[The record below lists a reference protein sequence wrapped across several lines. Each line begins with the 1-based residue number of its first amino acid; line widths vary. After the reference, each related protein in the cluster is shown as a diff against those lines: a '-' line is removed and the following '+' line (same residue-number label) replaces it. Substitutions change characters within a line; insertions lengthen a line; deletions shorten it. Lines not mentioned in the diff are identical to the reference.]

1 MGKKVI
7 GVIPARYA
15 STRFPGKPLILIQGK
30 SLLQRTYENAK
41 RASLDELV
49 VATDDQRI
57 FDHVKGF
64 GGHVMMTSPEHL
76 TGTDRA
82 AEVLLANPGW
92 MEAGVIINI
101 QGDEPCI
108 ESSSLDAIAQ
118 ALLSD
123 PSSIMATA
131 VTPLRTEEEAK
142 SSSVV
147 KCILDRKN
155 HAIYFSRT
163 LIPSNKKHAYNP
175 STTYYR
181 HIGVYAFR
189 PSFLLEYGKLA
200 PTPLQLEEDL
210 EQLKVLEH
218 GYRIKVAILDHLSIG
233 VDTPEDIKQVEQWLS
248 KQNTSL

>member
-15 STRFPGKPLILIQGK
+15 STRFPGKPLIVIQGK
-30 SLLQRTYENAK
+30 SLLQRTYENAQQ
-41 RASLDELV
+41 ASLDELI

-57 FDHVKGF
+57 YDHVKGF
-64 GGHVMMTSPEHL
+64 GGNVMMTSPDHL
-76 TGTDRA
+76 TGSDRVA
-82 AEVLLANPGW
+82 QVLLANPEW
-92 MEAGVIINI
+92 MQAAVIINI

-108 ESSSLDAIAQ
+108 EPSSLDAIAQ
-118 ALLSD
+118 ALISD
-123 PSSIMATA
+123 PSSSVSTA
-131 VTPLRTEEEAK
+131 VSPLRTEAEAE

-155 HAIYFSRT
+155 HALYFSRT

-175 STTYYR
+175 ATTYYR
-181 HIGVYAFR
+181 HIGIYAFR
-189 PSFLLEYGKLA
+189 PAFLLEFGKLP

-210 EQLKVLEH
+210 EQLKILEH
-218 GYRIKVAILDHLSIG
+218 GYRIKVAVLEHISIG